1 MKIERSRFLVLTAA
15 IAAASAASYACTVA
29 NNTAADGGGGGGGDA
44 GGGDGSSGSDGSSAP
59 DGAGNDGGGS
69 DGGAGDSATACNDNV
84 VDGGA
89 TSCSTALGPDSG
101 LDGGCGA
108 DPRANGFCTALQT
121 NLKPAIAEMAIQCFK
136 IAPACEGIDDCVSAA
151 VAAACADPTAV
162 AACQSMQ
169 TACDDAGVE
178 AGTGVDA
185 GTFASDCAQI
195 VSGLTAAGRAAFAS
209 CYDQGGCTSLQ
220 ACAPP
225 LAQ

>member
-15 IAAASAASYACTVA
+15 MAAASAASYACTVT

-44 GGGDGSSGSDGSSAP
+44 GGGDGSSGSDGSSAL
-59 DGAGNDGGGS
+59 DGGGSDGGGS

-84 VDGGA
+84 IDGGA
-89 TSCSTALGPDSG
+89 SSCSSLGPDSG

-136 IAPACEGIDDCVSAA
+136 IAPACEGIDDCLTTAL
-151 VAAACADPTAV
+151 AAACADPTAA

-178 AGTGVDA
+178 AGTGLDA

-195 VSGLTAAGRAAFAS
+195 VSGLTAAGRAAFAT
-209 CYDQGGCTSLQ
+209 CYDQGGCASLQ